1 MEITVVGRHAEIS
14 SRFRAYAEEKVSK
27 VTQYDPRAQRVEV
40 SHERNPR
47 LADTSERVELTVISK
62 GPVIRAEASSSDRYA
77 AFDLAIDKLFE
88 RLRRARDR
96 KKDHRRY
103 PMITAEVEQALV
115 EQGIEVAPEAE
126 AEEIVLP
133 PTKPGEVESQIGDS
147 PVIVRQKL
155 HQSTP
160 LTIEEALYE
169 MELVGHSFYLFVE
182 ASSGQPCVIYHRK
195 GWTYGLLRLETV

>member
-40 SHERNPR
+40 EVSHERNPR
-47 LADTSERVELTVISK
+47 FRAD
-62 GPVIRAEASSSDRYA
+62 ASSSDRYA

-133 PTKPGEVESQIGDS
+133 PTKPGEVVESQIGDS

>member
-27 VTQYDPRAQRVEV
+27 VTQYDPRAQRVEIEV

-96 KKDHRRY
+96 KK
-103 PMITAEVEQALV
+103 
-115 EQGIEVAPEAE
+115 
-126 AEEIVLP
+126 
-133 PTKPGEVESQIGDS
+133 
-147 PVIVRQKL
+147 
-155 HQSTP
+155 
-160 LTIEEALYE
+160 
-169 MELVGHSFYLFVE
+169 GHFD
-182 ASSGQPCVIYHRK
+182 
-195 GWTYGLLRLETV
+195 TLLN

>member
-27 VTQYDPRAQRVEV
+27 VTQYDPRAQRVEIEV

-126 AEEIVLP
+126 AEIQAALTRLVRGKTVL
-133 PTKPGEVESQIGDS
+133 VIAHRAASIIGVDQ
-147 PVIVRQKL
+147 VAILEAGRL
-155 HQSTP
+155 IARGTP
-160 LTIEEALYE
+160 D
-169 MELVGHSFYLFVE
+169 ELADHPYMRELSATVKGH
-182 ASSGQPCVIYHRK
+182 
-195 GWTYGLLRLETV
+195 